1 MKNVLLISKPL
12 EPPFNDG
19 SKNLALS
26 VALGL
31 AHHEPLCFYRDG
43 SAFAA
48 DAGLQGFAIGE
59 PSGDFAPGLRDKLPI
74 LGHLLVER
82 RARLHHYFFAPNRM
96 TARAGRFI
104 RAVRGVPALH
114 TITSAPANHLQGRK
128 LRACLFADAHIV
140 LSRATEARLVEAGVP
155 ESALHRIPAFVPDPG
170 LSGVHAPT
178 VRASLGLPKSGALL
192 LFPGD
197 LEFGE
202 GAHLVIEALDRLRNE
217 DLIVAI
223 AARPKTAAAA
233 EAERRLKARAVELAL
248 EGRVHFLGE
257 VARFHALVAAAD
269 VVALP
274 SRDLY
279 GKTDQPLA
287 LLEAMAL
294 GRPVLI
300 ASGSAAEELAEE
312 GAALEV
318 DLHAEAVAEGIRR
331 LLSAEEGRL
340 RGRASR
346 ALYERRF
353 SPDVNLPRYE
363 LVYRS
368 LLLRDD

>member
-1 MKNVLLISKPL
+1 M
-12 EPPFNDG
+12 
-19 SKNLALS
+19 
-26 VALGL
+26 
-31 AHHEPLCFYRDG
+31 
-43 SAFAA
+43 
-48 DAGLQGFAIGE
+48 
-59 PSGDFAPGLRDKLPI
+59 
-74 LGHLLVER
+74 
-82 RARLHHYFFAPNRM
+82 
-96 TARAGRFI
+96 
-104 RAVRGVPALH
+104 
-114 TITSAPANHLQGRK
+114 
-128 LRACLFADAHIV
+128 
-140 LSRATEARLVEAGVP
+140 
-155 ESALHRIPAFVPDPG
+155 
-170 LSGVHAPT
+170 
-178 VRASLGLPKSGALL
+178 
-192 LFPGD
+192 
-197 LEFGE
+197 
-202 GAHLVIEALDRLRNE
+202 
-217 DLIVAI
+217 
-223 AARPKTAAAA
+223 
-233 EAERRLKARAVELAL
+233 
-248 EGRVHFLGE
+248 
-257 VARFHALVAAAD
+257 ARFHALVAAAD

-318 DLHAEAVAEGIRR
+318 DLHAEAVADGIRR